1 MWEGGCR
8 VPCVARWP
16 VRIPA
21 GSVCHRMAA
30 TIDIL
35 PTFAEIAGAALP
47 QRRIDGVSI
56 LSLLRGD
63 LGADPRKTYWLYYGQ
78 TLTGV
83 REGKWKLQLPHTSR
97 TYEGYPPG
105 RDGIPGKTGT
115 KQLEL
120 ALYDLDADIGEQ
132 TNLSEQHPEVV
143 ESLQRIAA
151 AARADLG
158 DTGKPGP
165 GVRTPRTL

>member
-1 MWEGGCR
+1 MSG
-8 VPCVARWP
+8 PM
-16 VRIPA
+16 
-21 GSVCHRMAA
+21 HL
-30 TIDIL
+30 D
-35 PTFAEIAGAALP
+35 
-47 QRRIDGVSI
+47 
-56 LSLLRGD
+56 
-63 LGADPRKTYWLYYGQ
+63 Q

-115 KQLEL
+115 KILEL
-120 ALYDLDADIGEQ
+120 ALYDLETDIGEQ
-132 TNLSEQHPEVV
+132 MNLAARYPEVV
-143 ESLQRIAA
+143 ERLQKVAA

-165 GVRTPRTL
+165 GVRPPHKL